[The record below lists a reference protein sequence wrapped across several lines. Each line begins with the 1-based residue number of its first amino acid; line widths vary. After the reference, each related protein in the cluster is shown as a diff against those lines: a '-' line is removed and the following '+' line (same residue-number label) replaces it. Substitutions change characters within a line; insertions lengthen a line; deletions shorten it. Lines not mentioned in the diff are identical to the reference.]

1 MSFTNKLLAV
11 MGAFPN
17 ADTWEAALHVPTVRV
32 TEQQVRGNILTEH
45 LEIVT
50 PDGDD
55 LPALLQ
61 YPTHLTA
68 PAPGILC
75 LHQTTRDPA
84 IGKREPAGLEGDP
97 AFAYGYELAQ
107 RGFVTLM
114 PDYPKFGAY
123 QVTESEIYES
133 FGYESITLKAVV
145 NHMTALS
152 YLSNLDQVDR
162 HNLGCIGHSLG
173 GSNTLFLACLDQRIK
188 VIAVS
193 CGFSTFA
200 AYAENHPQQNLQGW
214 SRSDKYMP
222 LIHTQFQDD
231 PALMPFDFPELM
243 SYLAPLPIFINAPK
257 YDDVF
262 PFQGVEHT
270 LLHLGKLYKVLGQSD
285 RFEAHSPEV
294 GHGFPEEIRDR
305 AYHFIKTHLSV
316 TESFSP
322 GSKRSLYLGG

>member
-1 MSFTNKLLAV
+1 MSWSYMSFTNKLLTV

-17 ADTWEAALHVPTVRV
+17 ADLWETTLQVPTVKI
-32 TEQQVRGNILTEH
+32 TDQNVRGNILTEH

-50 PDGDD
+50 PDGDV

-61 YPTHLTA
+61 YRTNLTA
-68 PAPGILC
+68 PAPGMLC
-75 LHQTTRDPA
+75 LHQTTGDRA
-84 IGKREPAGLEGDP
+84 IGKREPAGLAGDP
-97 AFAYGYELAQ
+97 EFAYGYELAQ

-123 QVTESEIYES
+123 PVTESEIYEGL
-133 FGYESITLKAVV
+133 GYASITLKALV
-145 NHMTALS
+145 NHRTALS
-152 YLSNLDQVDR
+152 FLANLDQIDR
-162 HNLGCIGHSLG
+162 HKIGCMGHSLG
-173 GSNTLFLACLDQRIK
+173 GSNTLFLACFDQRIK

-200 AYAENHPQQNLQGW
+200 AYAQNHPQKNLRGW

-243 SYLAPLPIFINAPK
+243 SYLAPLPMFINAPK

-262 PFQGVEHT
+262 PFQGVKPT
-270 LLHLGKLYKVLGQSD
+270 LLQLKERYKTLGKSD

-305 AYHFIKTHLSV
+305 AYHFIKTHLNDDAGV
-316 TESFSP
+316 D
-322 GSKRSLYLGG
+322 

>member
-11 MGAFPN
+11 MGPFPK
-17 ADTWEAALHVPTVRV
+17 ADTWEATLQVPTVKV
-32 TEQQVRGNILTEH
+32 TEQQVRGNIVTEH

-61 YPTHLTA
+61 YSTTLTA

-97 AFAYGYELAQ
+97 EFAYGYELAQ

-114 PDYPKFGAY
+114 PDYPKFGTY
-123 QVTESEIYES
+123 PVTESDIYDG
-133 FGYESITLKAVV
+133 FGYESITLKALV
-145 NHMTALS
+145 NHSTALS
-152 YLSNLDQVDR
+152 FLANLDRVDR
-162 HNLGCIGHSLG
+162 DKLGCLGHSLG
-173 GSNTLFLACLDQRIK
+173 GSNTLFLTCFDERIK

-200 AYAENHPQQNLQGW
+200 AYAEHRPQQNLQGW
-214 SRSDKYMP
+214 SRPDKYMP

-231 PALMPFDFPELM
+231 PTLMPFDFPELM
-243 SYLAPLPIFINAPK
+243 SYLAPLPMFINAPQ

-270 LLHLGKLYKVLGQSD
+270 LLQFTELYNVLGLSD

-294 GHGFPEEIRDR
+294 AHSFPEEIRDR
-305 AYHFIKTHLSV
+305 AYRFIETHLS
-316 TESFSP
+316 T
-322 GSKRSLYLGG
+322 